1 MNNDLI
7 QVKENET
14 VTTSLLVAEKF
25 NKEHKNV
32 LRKIE
37 SLINDDLTGSKL
49 SLLKLF
55 EKSDYLDE
63 KGERRNMYYLNRDGF
78 TLLAMGFTG
87 KEALEWKLKYIQA
100 FNEMEKRLR
109 NPDPVL
115 QDNRLEIARLIIQ
128 APESRVNSIRELY
141 PEYFA
146 RYPEKDS
153 LEYVVD
159 LNTTFTKWIQDYNV
173 TKEWIEDFPTTEVY
187 NNYVRYCMEN
197 RLASMGKKL
206 FYHVLERDFNLTKR
220 QKADG
225 HRYFIPA

>member
-1 MNNDLI
+1 MENDLI

-25 NKEHKNV
+25 NKAHKDV

-37 SLINDDLTGSKL
+37 EIIVQIKDGAILRSPH
-49 SLLKLF
+49 LF
-55 EKSDYLDE
+55 EKSVYLSPQN
-63 KGERRNMYYLNRDGF
+63 KPLPMYHINRDGF

-109 NPDPVL
+109 SPGL
-115 QDNRLEIARLIIQ
+115 TDNRLEIARLIIQ

-141 PEYFA
+141 PEYFSA
-146 RYPEKDS
+146 RSEEYS
-153 LEYVVD
+153 LESLVD
-159 LNTTFTKWIQDYNV
+159 MNTTYTKWIQDYNV
-173 TKEWIEDFPTTEVY
+173 TTEWIGDFPTTEVY

-197 RLASMGKKL
+197 RLPNMGKKL
-206 FYHVLERDFNLTKR
+206 FYHVLERDYNLTKR
-220 QKADG
+220 QKSDG
-225 HRYFIPA
+225 HRYFISA